1 MGHCRYCEE
10 SDANQCRVRIH
21 ICKKERLEQSTSK
34 VWLNVKEQLLTS
46 LNELK
51 QWAVN
56 YENLRQQ
63 DQGQIILWE
72 EITK

>member
-10 SDANQCRVRIH
+10 SDTNQCCVRIY
-21 ICKKERLEQSTSK
+21 ICKKERLEQGTSK
-34 VWLNVKEQLLTS
+34 VWLNVKEQLLNS
-46 LNELK
+46 LSEFK

-56 YENLRQQ
+56 YENPRQK
-63 DQGQIILWE
+63 DQGQIWE